1 MLDAGVVDQ
10 HVDTSELAHRMLD
23 QPRGIGWLGQ
33 ISAAKGHAYAV
44 GRGNL
49 PAQPIDLRGLAKA
62 VDHEICTGS
71 CKRAS
76 DPESNA
82 ARRTGNDSHL
92 AL

>member
-1 MLDAGVVDQ
+1 
-10 HVDTSELAHRMLD
+10 
-23 QPRGIGWLGQ
+23 
-33 ISAAKGHAYAV
+33 V

-49 PAQPIDLRGLAKA
+49 PAQLIDRRGLAKA
-62 VDHEICTGS
+62 VDHEICTRSG
-71 CKRAS
+71 KRAS